1 MTLDEV
7 LRNEELI
14 QEENGLN
21 TTLINYLKKPDIAK
35 QLIRV
40 VETQPAEADEFGRY
54 KAPYQAAECLCD
66 LPKNAMIEVLQ
77 SEEVIDTLF
86 DLINDKM
93 LTKTYALCLSC
104 QH

>member
-1 MTLDEV
+1 
-7 LRNEELI
+7 
-14 QEENGLN
+14 
-21 TTLINYLKKPDIAK
+21 
-35 QLIRV
+35 
-40 VETQPAEADEFGRY
+40 
-54 KAPYQAAECLCD
+54 
-66 LPKNAMIEVLQ
+66 MIEVLQ